1 MLRRLSTF
9 TVLALLFGFTPLL
22 RAQPVVVPAGSIK
35 PEGGGGEAKGGEE
48 GGAKKAVAKKK
59 HVTPASVVKPGANF
73 MIKMATVMSSGL
85 TRPGETV
92 YFTASEDVGSGRPV
106 ISSGAVGRGTVKNV
120 QDDKKKGKLVVALDS
135 IQAVNGD
142 SIPVGGDVTV
152 EGQGTQAAVAF
163 GDKFTATL
171 DEKIVLR
178 PKPPAPRPKK
188 GETGPPEPKKG
199 SLEVRGKGVKV
210 DIRKGEAKGS
220 VELWIEAPKGMTADD
235 IELNSVTLTKV
246 NSFELP
252 SPVRTSADKAKA
264 GDRNK
269 NGVSDVNL
277 SMNAWDFVK
286 YQPRGNNVVTVSG
299 RMKNGTPFEA
309 SGGVTIDY

>member
-1 MLRRLSTF
+1 MLRRISIF
-9 TVLALLFGFTPLL
+9 TVLALLVGISPML
-22 RAQPVVVPAGSIK
+22 RAQPVVVPSGQIK
-35 PEGGGGEAKGGEE
+35 PEGGSAPKAEEAGG
-48 GGAKKAVAKKK
+48 KKAVAKK
-59 HVTPASVVKPGANF
+59 HHAAPASVVKPGSNF
-73 MIKMATVMSSGL
+73 VIKMATVLSSGL

-92 YFTASEDVGSGRPV
+92 YFMASEEVGSGRPV

-120 QDDKKKGKLVVALDS
+120 QEDKKKGKLVVALDS
-135 IQAVNGD
+135 IQAVNGE

-152 EGQGTQAAVAF
+152 EGQGGQAAVAF

-171 DEKIVLR
+171 DEKVVLR

-188 GETGPPEPKKG
+188 GEVPTEPKKG
-199 SLEVRGKGVKV
+199 ALEVQGKGVKV
-210 DIRKGEAKGS
+210 DIRKGVAKGS
-220 VELWIEAPKGMTADD
+220 VELLLEAPKGMTADD
-235 IELNSVTLTKV
+235 IELNSVALTKV

-252 SPVRTSADKAKA
+252 SPVRVSADKAKS

-277 SMNAWDFVK
+277 SIDAWSFVK

-309 SGGVTIDY
+309 SGGVSVDY